1 MLVQEIYF
9 ILYLED
15 ISLQISSF
23 AIKPAVFSA
32 AYTVAFLKNGAYFI

>member
-1 MLVQEIYF
+1 MLVQEMYF

-23 AIKPAVFSA
+23 AIKLAVFSA
-32 AYTVAFLKNGAYFI
+32 ACTFAFLKNGAYFI